1 VPTCDHH
8 DWCLITLVTWFM
20 QSVRDGIDQFRGNIA
35 GTKSRI
41 DEAKKRING
50 DLGGF
55 IDKKYW

>member
-1 VPTCDHH
+1 MFWRMPWGCLPTRVSR
-8 DWCLITLVTWFM
+8 LM
-20 QSVRDGIDQFRGNIA
+20 QSVRDGIDQFRGNLA

-41 DEAKKRING
+41 EEAKKRING